1 MTPAERILPVD
12 DGQQSK
18 ASDASPDSGAERRA
32 RVMFTYWGRR
42 GAMTQ
47 FAMELSQA
55 AMREPSVSPTLSVSR
70 QNENYAGFAASG
82 ASLFPVDTFET
93 GAGALLHAWRIP
105 LLRRRLLHRIRQ
117 ERIEAV
123 VELMPH
129 LWSPAVMP
137 VVRAA
142 GARYCTIAHDA
153 QAHPGDRTGWAQPLL
168 DHAVRSADIVFTL
181 SSAVT
186 QRIVAAGPARA
197 DTIHTLFHPDFHYG
211 RRPDRR
217 TRAPGE
223 ALRLLFLGRILP
235 YKGLPLFIDTA
246 ERLRQ
251 EGLEVEIGVFGEGNI
266 GESAGRLQRMR
277 AEVVNRWLTED
288 EIAAVLQRYDA
299 IVLSHVEASQSGV
312 AAAAFGSGLPVIATP
327 VGGLQEQVQDG
338 VTGALASGVDAGAL
352 AEAAKRLL
360 LDPAMYAATCR
371 NIGER
376 AEQRSMAR
384 FVREIVRLST
394 T

>member
-1 MTPAERILPVD
+1 LPVD
-12 DGQQSK
+12 DGQQST
-18 ASDASPDSGAERRA
+18 AADTSPDGAVERRA

-47 FAMELSQA
+47 FAMELVQA
-55 AMREPSVSPTLSVSR
+55 AMAEPSVSPTLSVSR
-70 QNENYAGFAASG
+70 QNESYTGFAALG
-82 ASLFPVDTFET
+82 ASLFPIDTFET
-93 GAGALLHAWRIP
+93 GAGALLNAWRIP
-105 LLRRRLLHRIRQ
+105 ELRRRLFHKIRQ

-168 DHAVRSADIVFTL
+168 DRAVRSADTVFTL

-186 QRIVAAGPARA
+186 QHILAADASRA
-197 DTIHTLFHPDFHYG
+197 GTIHTLFHPDYSYG
-211 RRPDRR
+211 GRPDRR
-217 TRAPGE
+217 TRAPGQP
-223 ALRLLFLGRILP
+223 LRLLFLGRILP
-235 YKGLPLFIDTA
+235 YKGLPLFIDTV

-251 EGLEVEIGVFGEGNI
+251 DGLDVEIGVFGEGDI
-266 GESAGRLQRMR
+266 GESAARLQRLR

-338 VTGALASGVDAGAL
+338 VTGALASAVDAAAL

-360 LDPAMYAATCR
+360 LDPAIYAATCR
-371 NIGER
+371 NIGQR
-376 AEQRSMAR
+376 AGERSMAR

-394 T
+394 A